1 MNILIQCQSYAI
13 IMYKDSLNRKHKLI
27 LLLIIVLFEYIK
39 TYNYFNIL
47 FYIYILIVNLTYFIM
62 LFNIVF

>member
-13 IMYKDSLNRKHKLI
+13 IMYKDSLNWKHKLI

-39 TYNYFNIL
+39 LIIIVVFRLKHFLMDLTKQIRI
-47 FYIYILIVNLTYFIM
+47 IY
-62 LFNIVF
+62 